1 MRLRRAST
9 WFIVV
14 ALILG
19 FSGIGWNLVDLRE
32 SGSESKKDG
41 KVAVRTC
48 DDLREFIL
56 AEEDISFPLWKK
68 YHREVMSYAKGLPKR
83 ERPAKVSEIA
93 ASVTVVL
100 KSDLKIYRQMKK
112 LPECLDAQFRKEVE
126 EWITTT
132 EEMIGYLEGE
142 SELEGNLFD
151 PSEGFWDTTFY
162 DAFYS
167 AAENLVSGLQDI

>member
-1 MRLRRAST
+1 MRLRRATT
-9 WFIVV
+9 WVIVV

-19 FSGIGWNLVDLRE
+19 FAGIGWSLIDLKE
-32 SGSESKKDG
+32 MNQNEKNDG

-48 DDLREFIL
+48 DDLREFITN
-56 AEEDISFPLWKK
+56 EEDISYPLWKK
-68 YHREVMSYAKGLPKR
+68 YHREVMTYAKGLPKS

-93 ASVTVVL
+93 ASVTIVL

-112 LPECLDAQFRKEVE
+112 LPECLDSKFRDEIQ
-126 EWITTT
+126 EWIASTV
-132 EEMIGYLEGE
+132 EMIGYLEGE
-142 SELEGNLFD
+142 EKMDGNLFD
-151 PSEGFWDTTFY
+151 PSEGFWDTSFY

>member
-1 MRLRRAST
+1 
-9 WFIVV
+9 
-14 ALILG
+14 
-19 FSGIGWNLVDLRE
+19 
-32 SGSESKKDG
+32 
-41 KVAVRTC
+41 
-48 DDLREFIL
+48 
-56 AEEDISFPLWKK
+56 
-68 YHREVMSYAKGLPKR
+68 MSYAKGLPKS
-83 ERPAKVSEIA
+83 ERPAKVIEIA

-112 LPECLDAQFRKEVE
+112 LPECLDSQFRKEME